1 VIGRLRSDEGQS
13 LVIVLI
19 TLSTIAVMASALM
32 GLASTTAKA
41 NQNTA
46 AIVRERE
53 AGDAGAEF
61 ALQKVK
67 GGTAATYS
75 PSPVPVSLA
84 GPTVNGA
91 GSTVTVMQR
100 SVVSITISGPATLA
114 ANTAAVYQAQFSE
127 GPSTFAF
134 PSGVVWSVTPTPGTT
149 LTQDGTFKTTVGA
162 TAYTLKAQVAN
173 VSATKTVTVP

>member
-1 VIGRLRSDEGQS
+1 VIRRLRSDEGQS

-61 ALQKVK
+61 GLQKVK
-67 GGTAATYS
+67 GGTAATYAA
-75 PSPVPVSLA
+75 SPVPVSLA
-84 GPTVNGA
+84 GPTVNGD
-91 GSTVTVMQR
+91 GSTVTVTQR
-100 SVVSITISGPATLA
+100 SVVSITISGPASVA
-114 ANTAAVYQAQFSE
+114 ANTPASYSVQFSE
-127 GPSTFAF
+127 GVSTFMF
-134 PSGVVWSVTPTPGTT
+134 PSGVTWSVSAGATV
-149 LTQDGTFKTTVGA
+149 TQAGTFQAPTGT
-162 TAYTLKAQVAN
+162 YTLKAQVAN